1 MLGSSSSSWRVPFDA
16 VKSTATD
23 MFINQ
28 PSFRNS
34 MKCEELNNNISMF
47 DSVFQKITESLNYKL
62 TDVFDKKEQQDTKID
77 QDRFGENIFINSIK
91 NLDKVSLV
99 SFRITDIQMRVQQ
112 CQFKSNIQPR
122 NLCVNIL

>member
-1 MLGSSSSSWRVPFDA
+1 
-16 VKSTATD
+16 
-23 MFINQ
+23 
-28 PSFRNS
+28 